1 MKSFQIE
8 LEVMFLIIKKKGE
21 EVKKFFLDI
30 LGENGVLIFPSFPLI
45 TPLPEQVLVS
55 PFSIMFTGLFNA
67 FEFPSTQVPLGLNDK
82 GLPIGL
88 QVISRPGNDK
98 ITIAVAL
105 ALEKEF
111 GGWKSVFDRD
121 SF

>member
-1 MKSFQIE
+1 
-8 LEVMFLIIKKKGE
+8 
-21 EVKKFFLDI
+21 
-30 LGENGVLIFPSFPLI
+30 
-45 TPLPEQVLVS
+45 
-55 PFSIMFTGLFNA
+55 MFTGLFNA